1 MYVLTV
7 PLLLMLEIA
16 ASVER
21 RVVRQ
26 FSWRRR
32 AARHRHES
40 RGDRLTATAMAVS
53 GACMAL
59 ILCRMPARAPVIGR
73 PSRAR

>member
-1 MYVLTV
+1 VYVLTV

-26 FSWRRR
+26 LSWRRR
-32 AARHRHES
+32 AARHRHED
-40 RGDRLTATAMAVS
+40 GG
-53 GACMAL
+53 GAW
-59 ILCRMPARAPVIGR
+59 PQR
-73 PSRAR
+73 P

>member
-26 FSWRRR
+26 LSWRRR

-40 RGDRLTATAMAVS
+40 RGDRLTADGRSA
-53 GACMAL
+53 GMAL
-59 ILCRMPARAPVIGR
+59 IRCRMPARAPVIGR